1 MSVEVT
7 QVRGPSCANSS
18 SDRPTALTTWL
29 LEAGWEAEEVAMT
42 DRTDRV
48 TEETSSRLPTGRVRR
63 LRGLVVAS
71 TVAVSMFTL
80 SALGGS
86 AGATPTFLGGVTTV
100 KPVASTVPA
109 NGDVNPYG
117 VAVIPTSVGQLVAGN
132 VLVSNFN
139 NSPNP
144 SGTGNLQGTGTT
156 IVEVSPSGVQT
167 VFAHIDPN
175 GDAGRDC
182 GGVGLTTAL
191 AVLRSGWVVV
201 GSLPTRDG
209 TAATATAGCLF
220 VLDSSGSVVRVIHD
234 KKINGPWDMTA
245 LDQGNRAV
253 LFVTN
258 VLNDT
263 VAAAG
268 NVVNEGTVV
277 RIRLSL
283 DDRHAPRVRDE
294 TVIGSGFAER
304 TDPMALVIGPTGVAL
319 GADQTLYVADTLNN
333 RIAAI
338 RDAVDRQH
346 SAHAGDDVSA
356 NGALMGPLGL
366 TVAPNGDILTV
377 NAGDGNIVE
386 TTPGGAQ
393 VATKTLDSSGSPAG
407 AGALFGLAV
416 APNMTSLYFVDD
428 ATNMLNLL
436 R

>member
-1 MSVEVT
+1 
-7 QVRGPSCANSS
+7 
-18 SDRPTALTTWL
+18 L
-29 LEAGWEAEEVAMT
+29 EAEEVLMT

-48 TEETSSRLPTGRVRR
+48 TEKVSSKPRTRQVRR
-63 LRGLVVAS
+63 LRALAVAS
-71 TVAVSMFTL
+71 TLSITTL

-86 AGATPTFLGGVTTV
+86 AGATATFLGGVTTV
-100 KPVASTVPA
+100 STVASTVPA

-139 NSPNP
+139 NSPNL

-156 IVEVSPSGVQT
+156 IVEVSPNGGQT

-201 GSLPTRDG
+201 GSLPTADG

-220 VLDSSGSVVRVIHD
+220 VLDSSGDVVRVIHD
-234 KKINGPWDMTA
+234 RNINGPWDMTA
-245 LDQGNRAV
+245 LDQGHRAV

-268 NVVNEGTVV
+268 NVVNDGTVV
-277 RIRLSL
+277 RITLSL
-283 DDRHAPRVRDE
+283 DDHHAPRVRDE

-304 TDPMALVIGPTGVAL
+304 TDPTALVIGPTGVAL
-319 GADQTLYVADTLNN
+319 GANETLYVADTLNN

-338 RDAVDRQH
+338 PDALDRTR
-346 SAHAGDDVSA
+346 SAHAGADVSA

-386 TTPGGAQ
+386 TTPRGAQ
-393 VATKTLDSSGSPAG
+393 IATKALDTSGTPPG

-416 APNMTSLYFVDD
+416 APNATSLYFVDD
-428 ATNMLNLL
+428 ATNTLNRLH
-436 R
+436 